1 MKRIKEFLRKI
12 KSAFVKSSNTYDL
25 FYRKCKAKPD
35 YFIENCLHIKNSHY
49 DSNVTLKP
57 YQVHVL
63 QNVFNFNR
71 TIFAMPRRSS
81 KSLLLI
87 LSALHYATFNENVKV
102 VVMSF
107 NLRQTQTLFLRLR
120 DIIFASGKFRDLF
133 NSRYTGFKGQIG
145 SDYIYFNNGSM
156 IRFTTNINEP
166 YNFLLLDEFAFFK
179 TDTIEILKRI
189 QIDER
194 KVAIFSSSLPGSDFN
209 KLLMDTY
216 NFNVDTGFVAMVV
229 NFTETG
235 LNKEEIVRNLGSEN
249 FKKEFVRFELMEPL

>member
-35 YFIENCLHIKNSHY
+35 YFVENCLHIKNSHD

-63 QNVFNFNR
+63 QNVSNFNR

-102 VVMSF
+102 VVMSC

-145 SDYIYFNNGSM
+145 DDYIQFNNGSM

-166 YNFLLLDEFAFFK
+166 YDFLLLDEFAFFK
-179 TDTIEILKRI
+179 TDTSKILKEI
-189 QIDER
+189 ENNDK
-194 KVAIFSSSLPGSDFN
+194 KVAIFSTPFLGDFN

-235 LNKEEIVRNLGSEN
+235 LNKEEIVRNLGPKN
-249 FKKEFVRFELMEPL
+249 FKKEFVGFELMEPL

>member
-12 KSAFVKSSNTYDL
+12 KSAFVKSTSTYDL

-35 YFIENCLHIKNSHY
+35 YFVEKCLHIKNSHD

-63 QNVFNFNR
+63 QNVSNFNR

-87 LSALHYATFNENVKV
+87 LSALHYVTFNENVKV
-102 VVMSF
+102 VVMSC
-107 NLRQTQTLFLRLR
+107 NLRQTQALFLRLR

-133 NSRYTGFKGQIG
+133 TGFKGQIG
-145 SDYIYFNNGSM
+145 SDYIQFNNGSM
-156 IRFTTNINEP
+156 IRFTTINNEP
-166 YNFLLLDEFAFFK
+166 YDFLLLDEFAFFK
-179 TDTIEILKRI
+179 TDTSKILKEI
-189 QIDER
+189 KNNNK
-194 KVAIFSSSLPGSDFN
+194 KVAIFSTPYPSDFN

-216 NFNVDTGFVAMVV
+216 NFNEDTGFVAMVV

-235 LNKEEIVRNLGSEN
+235 LNKEEIVRNLGPEN
-249 FKKEFVRFELMEPL
+249 FKKEFVGFELMEPL

>member
-12 KSAFVKSSNTYDL
+12 KSAFVKSSSTYDL
-25 FYRKCKAKPD
+25 FYRNCKAKPD
-35 YFIENCLHIKNSHY
+35 YFVENCLHIKNSHD

-63 QNVFNFNR
+63 QNVSNFNR

-87 LSALHYATFNENVKV
+87 LSALHYATFKENVKV

-145 SDYIYFNNGSM
+145 SDYIQFNNGSM
-156 IRFTTNINEP
+156 IRFTTINNEP
-166 YNFLLLDEFAFFK
+166 YDFLLLDEFAFFK
-179 TDTIEILKRI
+179 TDTTGILKKN
-189 QIDER
+189 DK

-216 NFNVDTGFVAMVV
+216 NFNEDTGFVSMVV

-235 LNKEEIVRNLGSEN
+235 LNKEEIVRNLGPKN
-249 FKKEFVRFELMEPL
+249 FKKEFVGFELMEPL